1 LSLKEAKRL
10 GIDAGNIEFHYGS
23 HAGYY
28 PGAETMHMLV
38 VFDRKSRKLIGL
50 EAIGRDGIDK
60 RIDIASTAIKG
71 GLTID
76 DLASTELAYQ
86 PAFGS
91 ARDSINILGM
101 IAENL
106 QKEEV
111 SFIDIPVMREKIK
124 NGDDMTILDVRTS
137 KEYDAGHIEGAVLV
151 PVDDIRENISMLDP
165 GKEIIIYCRSGYRA
179 YLALR
184 VLKNHGFSDV
194 KLLNGSYLSW
204 ERKL

>member
-1 LSLKEAKRL
+1 
-10 GIDAGNIEFHYGS
+10 
-23 HAGYY
+23 
-28 PGAETMHMLV
+28 V

-60 RIDIASTAIKG
+60 RVDIASTAIKG
-71 GLTID
+71 GLTIE

-106 QKEEV
+106 KKAEV
-111 SFIDIPVMREKIK
+111 YLIDIPVMREKIK
-124 NGDDMTILDVRTS
+124 NGDEMTILDVRS
-137 KEYDAGHIEGAVLV
+137 AKEFDAGHIEDAVLI
-151 PVDDIRENISMLDP
+151 PVDDIRGKIQMLDP
-165 GKEIIIYCRSGYRA
+165 KKETIIYCRSGYRA
-179 YLALR
+179 YLVLR
-184 VLKNHGFSDV
+184 VLMNQGFSDV